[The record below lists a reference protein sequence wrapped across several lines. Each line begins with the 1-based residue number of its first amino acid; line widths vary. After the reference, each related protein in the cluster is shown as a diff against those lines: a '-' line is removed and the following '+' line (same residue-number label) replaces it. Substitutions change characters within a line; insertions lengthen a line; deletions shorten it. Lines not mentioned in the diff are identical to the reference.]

1 MNHHHAVNV
10 LINML
15 LAATLLLFSLT
26 LTQACRSQSNVIKQ
40 IEPTYDD
47 KNNVVEI
54 RHSTRQT
61 SIRFRRGVAVEQEIG
76 EEDGLTTPSWISNTE
91 VFAELDLDLDGE
103 VSVIEWSLEGGSVGD
118 FWALLTRHDN
128 NADELISKDEFAQ
141 VQVRIHL

>member
-26 LTQACRSQSNVIKQ
+26 LTQACGSKPNVIEQ
-40 IEPTYDD
+40 VAPTYDD
-47 KNNVVEI
+47 KKNVVGVRV
-54 RHSTRQT
+54 RHP
-61 SIRFRRGVAVEQEIG
+61 RFRRGVAVEQEIG